1 MHELLEPQD
10 FKKILLHSSHSSTL
24 SEVKSKVLR
33 FMKILETRQ
42 IVLEFI
48 ATTSALLTMSKLFF
62 LSTCRHFFFSFEK
75 YFVNLKSI
83 HNKLVRFYVKLLK
96 FNFSLW
102 YQSSPMKYWWIAPY
116 LFRLQT
122 ISYLQIDSRRPH
134 VKHFLKNH
142 DLSVFDLNL
151 TMSGECVFDKDL
163 FLMHS

>member
-1 MHELLEPQD
+1 MNIRPI
-10 FKKILLHSSHSSTL
+10 FY
-24 SEVKSKVLR
+24 
-33 FMKILETRQ
+33 
-42 IVLEFI
+42 
-48 ATTSALLTMSKLFF
+48 FF
-62 LSTCRHFFFSFEK
+62 VWK

-83 HNKLVRFYVKLLK
+83 HNKLVRFYVKQLK

-102 YQSSPMKYWWIAPY
+102 HQSSPMKYWWIAPY

-151 TMSGECVFDKDL
+151 TMSGECAFDKDL
-163 FLMHS
+163 FLMHSYVGVVHNVEISWFYYHAYFTWNQFLMILEVQNQPS